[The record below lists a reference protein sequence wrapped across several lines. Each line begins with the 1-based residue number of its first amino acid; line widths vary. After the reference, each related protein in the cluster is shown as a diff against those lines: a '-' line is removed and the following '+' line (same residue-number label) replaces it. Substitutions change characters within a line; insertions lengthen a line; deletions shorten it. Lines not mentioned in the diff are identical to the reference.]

1 MRSRAI
7 KCYKTSKVVKRG
19 ACVRLVATKR
29 DEVRFMAFMR
39 QYACEGLTRGLRCAY
54 EVIDVL
60 HGGIEWCVF
69 ASGTLAYLYVG

>member
-29 DEVRFMAFMR
+29 DEVRYMAFMR
-39 QYACEGLTRGLRCAY
+39 QYACEGLTRGLGCAY

-60 HGGIEWCVF
+60 HWEQNGVFF
-69 ASGTLAYLYVG
+69 ASGDACVPT